1 LLPDYDWQK
10 SMSFLRSADLL
21 YKMSGFEDRGVIQ
34 MKKLAQ
40 NLGDE
45 LIEAQLTIYR
55 EIFPKLFESQEMMT
69 FNHDL
74 IEGYQY

>member
-1 LLPDYDWQK
+1 
-10 SMSFLRSADLL
+10 
-21 YKMSGFEDRGVIQ
+21 MSGFEDRGVIQ